1 MALTGLDIFKL
12 LPKTNCGDCGV
23 PTCLAFAMKLA
34 AGQAEIAACPHVS
47 DEAVA
52 QLGEASAPPIRQ
64 VEIGKGDAAFKVGGE
79 LVSFR
84 HEKTFLNPTAL
95 AILIDDTDD
104 AATVDDKL
112 AQFAAAKFERVGH
125 PLEAKAVCLRSVSD
139 DPATFKALV
148 EKAAATTS
156 GALILVSTDMA
167 TLKAGTEVV
176 ADRRP
181 LIGPATDDQYEAMAG
196 LAKEF
201 GVPLL
206 VASTKDLEGA
216 AEVAVKCQAIGVND
230 LVIDPMLSGD
240 GYASVAEVY
249 RDLVFCRRAALK
261 QKNKDLGFG
270 AFAAPAVLTDD
281 KDLETALAAA
291 FICKY
296 GGIVVLSNL
305 DPARTYPLLTLVQN
319 VFTDPQQPMQV
330 QEGVYPIGTPGEAS
344 PVLITT
350 NFSLTYFTVSSEIEA
365 SKVPVWLAV
374 MDCEGL
380 SVLTAWGAGK
390 FVPDRIAKFIKR
402 AEVEGKVNHRKLTIP
417 GYVSQLSGEIE
428 EELDSQW
435 EIAVGVR
442 EAADIPAYLKSLA

>member
-79 LVSFR
+79 LVMFR
-84 HEKTFLNPTAL
+84 HEKTFLNPAAL
-95 AILIDDTDD
+95 AIFIADTED
-104 AATVDDKL
+104 AASVDDKL
-112 AQFAAAKFERVGH
+112 AQFAKAKFERVGH
-125 PLEAKAVCLRSVSD
+125 PLEAKAVALLCMSGD
-139 DPATFKALV
+139 AATFRALV
-148 EKAAATTS
+148 EKAKATTT
-156 GALILVSTDMA
+156 GALILISPDPAVLRAGLEIVGADRPLVGPA
-167 TLKAGTEVV
+167 QDDNLDAVAALGTEFDVPVV
-176 ADRRP
+176 LASERGLEGIADNAAKLVAAGVKDLVINP
-181 LIGPATDDQYEAMAG
+181 MPGGPG
-196 LAKEF
+196 
-201 GVPLL
+201 
-206 VASTKDLEGA
+206 ASTKD
-216 AEVAVKCQAIGVND
+216 
-230 LVIDPMLSGD
+230 
-240 GYASVAEVY
+240 VY
-249 RDLVFCRRAALK
+249 RDLTFVRRAALK
-261 QKNKDLGFG
+261 HKSKDLGFG
-270 AFAAPAVLTDD
+270 TIALPGMLTDD
-281 KDLETALAAA
+281 QDLETALAAA

-296 GGIVVLSNL
+296 GGIVGLSNL
-305 DPARTYPLLTLVQN
+305 DPARVYPLLALIQN
-319 VFTDPQQPMQV
+319 VYTDPQQPMQV
-330 QEGVYPIGTPGEAS
+330 QEGVYPIGAPTETS

-350 NFSLTYFTVSSEIEA
+350 NFSLTYFTVSSEIES

-402 AEVEGKVNHRKLTIP
+402 VEVEGKVGHRKLTIP
-417 GYVSQLSGEIE
+417 GYVAQLSGEIE